1 VLRQDLGALGSGE
14 HQVTLQ
20 SVPPSGIYWA
30 RVMQADRSAS
40 TRVVLVW

>member
-1 VLRQDLGALGSGE
+1 
-14 HQVTLQ
+14 VTLA